1 MSEKTEKP
9 TDKRLKE
16 ARNRGQVIK
25 SAEIVTGLQMAI
37 ILGYFLFEGQ
47 AFMQSLMYLINL
59 TISVVNL
66 PLQTAADQ
74 IIATFV
80 MIVLR
85 FLGGLTLVLLFTIM
99 IGNIVQTGPVW
110 ASEALMPSMNKLNV
124 INNAK
129 QLISWKSL
137 FELGKNLVKV
147 IVLSL
152 VFYYLLHRYVNS
164 FQYLPLCS
172 EACGLSVISTLITW
186 LWGCFLGCYVIFGV
200 ADYAFQRYSLMKE
213 LKMSKEDTKQ
223 EYKDS
228 EGNPEVK
235 QKRRETQREVASG
248 SLANNVRKSTVVVR
262 NPTHLAICLYY
273 QAGETPLP
281 QLLEKAED
289 HMALH
294 VVALAEKAGVPVV
307 ENIPL
312 ARAIYSQ
319 VEAGEAIPESLFEPV
334 AELLRIV
341 MAVPYD
347 ESD

>member
-9 TDKRLKE
+9 TEKRLRE

-25 SAEIVTGLQMAI
+25 SAEVVTGLQMAI

-47 AFMQSLMYLINL
+47 GLMQSFIYLINT
-59 TISVVNL
+59 TINSINL
-66 PLQTAADQ
+66 PLETAAEQ
-74 IIATFV
+74 IVGTFV
-80 MIVLR
+80 MIALR
-85 FLGGLTLVLLFTIM
+85 FLGGLTLVLLFTI
-99 IGNIVQTGPVW
+99 ILGNVVQTGPVW
-110 ASEALMPSMNKLNV
+110 ASEALKPSMNKLNV

-129 QLISWKSL
+129 QLISWKSV

-164 FQYLPLCS
+164 FQYLPLCG
-172 EACGLSVISTLITW
+172 EACGLGVISTLITW
-186 LWGCFLGCYVIFGV
+186 LWGCFLGCYVIFGI

-248 SLANNVRKSTVVVR
+248 SLAANVQKATVVVR
-262 NPTHLAICLYY
+262 NPTHLTICLYY
-273 QAGETPLP
+273 QSGETPLP
-281 QLLEKAED
+281 TVLEKAKG

-294 VVALAEKAGVPVV
+294 IVALAEKAGVPIV

-312 ARAIYSQ
+312 ARAIYGQ
-319 VEAGEAIPESLFEPV
+319 VEAGEPIPESLFEPV
-334 AELLRIV
+334 AELLRVV
-341 MAVPYD
+341 MAIPYD
-347 ESD
+347 DCD

>member
-9 TDKRLKE
+9 TEKRLKE

-25 SAEIVTGLQMAI
+25 SAEVVTGLQMAI

-47 AFMQSLMYLINL
+47 ALMQSVIYLINVS
-59 TISVVNL
+59 INSINL
-66 PLQTAADQ
+66 PLETAADQ
-74 IIATFV
+74 IIGTFAMV
-80 MIVLR
+80 ALR
-85 FLGGLTLVLLFTIM
+85 FLGGLTLVLVFTIVV
-99 IGNIVQTGPVW
+99 GNLVQTGPVW
-110 ASEALMPSMNKLNV
+110 ASEAVMPSMKKLNMV
-124 INNAK
+124 DNAK
-129 QLISWKSL
+129 QLISWKSV
-137 FELGKNLVKV
+137 FELCKNLLKV

-152 VFYYLLHRYVNS
+152 VFYYLLQRYVTS
-164 FQYLPLCS
+164 FQYLPLCG
-172 EACGLSVISTLITW
+172 EACGLGVISTLITW
-186 LWGCFLGCYVIFGV
+186 IWACFLVCYVFFGI

-213 LKMSKEDTKQ
+213 LKMSKDDTKQ

-248 SLANNVRKSTVVVR
+248 SLAANVRKSTVVVR

-281 QLLEKAED
+281 TLLEKAED

-294 VVALAEKAGVPVV
+294 IVALAEKAGVPIV

-312 ARAIYSQ
+312 ARAIYAQ
-319 VEAGEAIPESLFEPV
+319 VGTGEPIPESLFEPV
-334 AELLRIV
+334 AELLRMV

>member
-9 TDKRLKE
+9 TEKRLKE

-47 AFMQSLMYLINL
+47 ALMHSVMYLINVS
-59 TISVVNL
+59 IQSINL
-66 PLQTAADQ
+66 PLERAADQ
-74 IIATFV
+74 IIGTFAMV
-80 MIVLR
+80 AFR
-85 FLGGLTLVLLFTIM
+85 FLGGLTVVLVLTI
-99 IGNIVQTGPVW
+99 IVGNVVQTGPVW
-110 ASEALMPSMNKLNV
+110 ASEALMPSMKKLNV
-124 INNAK
+124 VDNAK
-129 QLISWKSL
+129 QLISWKSV
-137 FELGKNLVKV
+137 FELAKNLLKV

-152 VFYYLLHRYVNS
+152 VFYYLLRRYVTS
-164 FQYLPLCS
+164 FQYLPLCG
-172 EACGLSVISTLITW
+172 EGCGLGVISTLITW
-186 LWGCFLGCYVIFGV
+186 LWACFLGCYVIFGI
-200 ADYAFQRYSLMKE
+200 ADYAFQRYNLMKE
-213 LKMSKEDTKQ
+213 LKMSKDDTKQ

-248 SLANNVRKSTVVVR
+248 SLAANVRKSTVVIR

-281 QLLEKAED
+281 RLLEKAED

-294 VVALAEKAGVPVV
+294 IVDLAEKAGVPIV

-312 ARAIYSQ
+312 ARAMYAQ
-319 VEAGEAIPESLFEPV
+319 VGSGESIPESLFEPV
-334 AELLRIV
+334 AELLRMV